1 MSAEERRGPLR
12 IPTEKIVAYLLNLD
26 HRKGGLKARFFLS
39 FGFTREEP
47 GVMAETLIGQFFLG
61 RSTTLPETE
70 DARACDRGGRDR
82 VARRPQP
89 TRPRRL
95 AARGGR
101 VCDANYDCRLT
112 TIGMAGS
119 T

>member
-47 GVMAETLIGQFFLG
+47 GVMAET
-61 RSTTLPETE
+61 
-70 DARACDRGGRDR
+70 
-82 VARRPQP
+82 RRRCL
-89 TRPRRL
+89 RPRTLERVIVEGEIVSPDGRNPRVRAVWQREEGEVVAWRL
-95 AARGGR
+95 IT
-101 VCDANYDCRLT
+101 VVPIT
-112 TIGMAGS
+112 TR
-119 T
+119 